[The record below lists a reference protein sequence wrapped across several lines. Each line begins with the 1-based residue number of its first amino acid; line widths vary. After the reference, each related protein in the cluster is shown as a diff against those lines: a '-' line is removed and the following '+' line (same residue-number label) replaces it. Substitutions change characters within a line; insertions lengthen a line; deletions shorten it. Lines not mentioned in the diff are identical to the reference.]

1 MERDRQR
8 FPVGQNPV
16 MEAKPS
22 KEFKNSETLFKS
34 VDKPLTEE
42 YLQFFEESAMAYLSM
57 YREAEL
63 DGTEDAMKCRM
74 LAAMRLAQFGLSM
87 FSFFSSCAM
96 SIRNGNADTEACNA
110 TAKVVSMMVET
121 KTDGWITKSRKGLN

>member
-1 MERDRQR
+1 
-8 FPVGQNPV
+8 

-34 VDKPLTEE
+34 TNETLTDE
-42 YLQFFEESAMAYLSM
+42 YLEFWETACGEFLKQYDDAK
-57 YREAEL
+57 L
-63 DGTEDAMKCRM
+63 DGTEDALKCRM

-96 SIRNGNADTEACNA
+96 SIRSGNADTEACNA
-110 TAKVVSMMVET
+110 TSKVVSMMVES
-121 KTDGWITKSRKGLN
+121 KTDKWITEARKLLN

>member
-1 MERDRQR
+1 
-8 FPVGQNPV
+8 

-34 VDKPLTEE
+34 TDKALTEE
-42 YLQFFEESAMAYLSM
+42 YLQFFETASGEFLRMF
-57 YREAEL
+57 REAEL
-63 DGTEDAMKCRM
+63 DGTEDTLKCRM

-110 TAKVVSMMVET
+110 TAKVVSMMVEQ
-121 KTDGWITKSRKGLN
+121 KTDGWITKAKTSLN

>member
-1 MERDRQR
+1 
-8 FPVGQNPV
+8 

-22 KEFKNSETLFKS
+22 KEFKNSEQLFKS
-34 VDKPLTEE
+34 VDKGLAEE
-42 YLQFFEESAMAYLSM
+42 YLDFFETAGGEFLRM

-63 DGTEDAMKCRM
+63 DGTEDALKCRM

-96 SIRNGNADTEACNA
+96 SIRSGNADTEACNA
-110 TAKVVSMMVET
+110 TAKVVSMMVES
-121 KTDGWITKSRKGLN
+121 KTDKWITQAKAGLN